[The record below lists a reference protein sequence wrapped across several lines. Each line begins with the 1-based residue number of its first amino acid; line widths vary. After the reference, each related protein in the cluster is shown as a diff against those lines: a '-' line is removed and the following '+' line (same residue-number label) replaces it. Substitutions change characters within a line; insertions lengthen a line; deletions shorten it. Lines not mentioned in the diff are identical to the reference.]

1 MRSDSELR
9 ADVAAELNW
18 DASIRN
24 EDIAVAVKEGAVV
37 LAGTV
42 DSYAQWYAAERAAER
57 VKGVRAIVNDLKV
70 LVPSELE
77 RSDPD
82 IAHAALNALKWDVE
96 VPDHLI
102 TLKVTNGWITLQGEV
117 ERQFQRAA
125 AERVVRSLTG
135 VRGVSNSIGVRPAPT
150 PADVKQH
157 IRDMLKRQAEF
168 DADNLIVELV
178 DHRATLR
185 GKVQSFAEKRDAERA
200 AWQTPG
206 VTEVKNELAIEARA
220 PVIL

>member
-42 DSYAQWYAAERAAER
+42 DSYAQWYAAERAVER

-135 VRGVSNSIGVRPAPT
+135 VRGVSNSISVRPAPT

-168 DADNLIVELV
+168 DADNLTVELV

>member
-135 VRGVSNSIGVRPAPT
+135 VRGVSNSISVRPAPT

-206 VTEVKNELAIEARA
+206 VTEVKNELAIEVRA

>member
-135 VRGVSNSIGVRPAPT
+135 VRGVSNSISVRPAPT

>member
-70 LVPSELE
+70 LIPSELE

-135 VRGVSNSIGVRPAPT
+135 VRGVSNSISVRPAPT

-206 VTEVKNELAIEARA
+206 VTEVKNELTIEVRA

>member
-135 VRGVSNSIGVRPAPT
+135 VRGVSNSISVRPAPT

-206 VTEVKNELAIEARA
+206 VTEVKNELTIEVRA

>member
-1 MRSDSELR
+1 MRSDSELQ

-135 VRGVSNSIGVRPAPT
+135 VRGVSNSISVRPAPT

-206 VTEVKNELAIEARA
+206 VTEVKNELAIEVRA